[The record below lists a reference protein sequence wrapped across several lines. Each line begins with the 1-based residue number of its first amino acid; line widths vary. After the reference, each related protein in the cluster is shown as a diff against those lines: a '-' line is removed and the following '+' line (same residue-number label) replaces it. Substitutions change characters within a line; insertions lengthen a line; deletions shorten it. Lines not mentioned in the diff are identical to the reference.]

1 MTESE
6 FTEARRPKLG
16 GQKGWTIYESIT
28 DECVSGS
35 KKPDKRNLGP
45 LLKEFKKND
54 IVIAAEISRLGRDL
68 YMVMGI
74 LHFWVK
80 ADR

>member
-1 MTESE
+1 MDYLREHH
-6 FTEARRPKLG
+6 RRVRKR
-16 GQKGWTIYESIT
+16 QQ
-28 DECVSGS
+28 
-35 KKPDKRNLGP
+35 KPDKRNLGP
-45 LLKEFKKND
+45 LLKELKKND

-80 ADR
+80 ADW